1 MNVDALTKFLT
12 IRHLRIICALSE
24 LGLVARVAESLN
36 VTQPAVSKQIS
47 ELERLI
53 DTPIVTRERNRL
65 SLTPVG
71 RRLAEHAR
79 QMLDQLDRAA
89 FDLSAMASGVSGS
102 VAVGVVGSIAPL
114 LLPATIAQLKRSAPA
129 AGMSVTEGHFVALFP
144 QLEGGVLDL
153 LIARA
158 WQPQNLSGFEQCV
171 LFQETLVVV
180 AGRDHPLAARSEVD
194 WAEAIDWPWMLPQ
207 EGSIA
212 RRAVEALFT
221 EFGLTSPVN
230 VVSTTSLLLGL
241 GLMREIPLLGFYPL
255 SLARA
260 YAVRGEL
267 IILPLDTRNFLSEAR
282 CYWRKGQLETN
293 PTLDLFMTCLKQA
306 AASV

>member
-1 MNVDALTKFLT
+1 MNVDALTKSLT

-36 VTQPAVSKQIS
+36 VTQPAVSKQIA
-47 ELERLI
+47 ELERLV
-53 DTPIVTRERNRL
+53 DCPIVTRERNRL

-79 QMLDQLDRAA
+79 QVLDQLDRAA

-114 LLPATIAQLKRSAPA
+114 LLPGAIAQLKRSAPE
-129 AGMSVTEGHFVALFP
+129 AGVSVTEGHFVTLFP

-153 LIARA
+153 VIARV
-158 WQPQNLSGFEQCV
+158 WQPQNLAGFEQRV
-171 LFQETLVVV
+171 LFRETVVVV
-180 AGRDHPLAARSEVD
+180 AGRDHPLAARPEVD

-207 EGSIA
+207 EGSVA
-212 RRAVEALFT
+212 RRAIEALFA
-221 EFGLTSPVN
+221 EFGLPPPVN
-230 VVSTTSLLLGL
+230 VVSTASLLLGL
-241 GLMREIPLLGFYPL
+241 GLMREMPILGFYPL

-260 YAVRGEL
+260 HAVRGEL

-282 CYWRKGQLETN
+282 CYWRTGQRETN
-293 PTLDLFMTCLKQA
+293 STLDLFMTCLNKV
-306 AASV
+306 ASV